1 MVLRGKREIL
11 ERGSVAI
18 LVTTISF
25 SVGDGQAHH
34 GCNAS
39 ANALTSSLVC
49 RVRQLQVP
57 DRACHSQAGSN
68 RKGMTT

>member
-1 MVLRGKREIL
+1 MLLRGKRGIL

-25 SVGDGQAHH
+25 SVEDEHADH

-39 ANALTSSLVC
+39 ANALTSSLVR

-57 DRACHSQAGSN
+57 NRACHS
-68 RKGMTT
+68 